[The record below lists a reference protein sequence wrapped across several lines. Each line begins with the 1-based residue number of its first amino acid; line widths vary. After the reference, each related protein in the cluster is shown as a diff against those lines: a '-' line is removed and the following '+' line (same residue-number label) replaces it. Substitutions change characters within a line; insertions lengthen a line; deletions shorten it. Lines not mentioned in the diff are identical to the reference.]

1 MYVLFFYF
9 RDYVC
14 YFKKINEKL
23 SENKTIYR
31 WLYYIPIIKLKIM
44 LNEPFMLSM
53 VWKSKRDLEIWV
65 WKSIEFLME
74 NVGTLSFSY
83 QTSRL

>member
-1 MYVLFFYF
+1 MYVYIFYF

-23 SENKTIYR
+23 WENKTIYR

-53 VWKSKRDLEIWV
+53 VWKSNERFGNLSLEKYLILK
-65 WKSIEFLME
+65 WKM
-74 NVGTLSFSY
+74 
-83 QTSRL
+83 